1 MECAVFVLLR
11 LDRFTWHNVKPPPVC
26 PRVRGAF
33 LFRQDAARCS
43 DGPQCV
49 HSFLCRWTAGFPPLI
64 VNNGAMT
71 WVYKHLSQTLLLGV
85 HAPEVELL
93 DRVVIAFNSL
103 RSSPSCASDF
113 QAQRWPRELRRREPR
128 PPVGPA
134 RSHVRRRW
142 REWQWQLFVP
152 FRALVDAWRTEKG
165 GLSAAA
171 ARCSLRGGPPRSASL
186 FRAL

>member
-11 LDRFTWHNVKPPPVC
+11 LDRLTWHNVKPPPVC

-49 HSFLCRWTAGFPPLI
+49 HSFLCRRTAGFPPLI

-71 WVYKHLSQTLLLGV
+71 WVDNHLSQTLLLGV
-85 HAPEVELL
+85 HAREVELL

-128 PPVGPA
+128 PPCRPRTVSRPA
-134 RSHVRRRW
+134 AVEGVAVATLRPVSGSRRRVAD
-142 REWQWQLFVP
+142 RKR
-152 FRALVDAWRTEKG
+152 RAF
-165 GLSAAA
+165 
-171 ARCSLRGGPPRSASL
+171 CSRGPLQPPWWATP
-186 FRAL
+186 

>member
-1 MECAVFVLLR
+1 MLRVFKLSVGR
-11 LDRFTWHNVKPPPVC
+11 
-26 PRVRGAF
+26 A
-33 LFRQDAARCS
+33 S
-43 DGPQCV
+43 CV
-49 HSFLCRWTAGFPPLI
+49 GGSRA
-64 VNNGAMT
+64 
-71 WVYKHLSQTLLLGV
+71 
-85 HAPEVELL
+85 
-93 DRVVIAFNSL
+93 
-103 RSSPSCASDF
+103 
-113 QAQRWPRELRRREPR
+113 